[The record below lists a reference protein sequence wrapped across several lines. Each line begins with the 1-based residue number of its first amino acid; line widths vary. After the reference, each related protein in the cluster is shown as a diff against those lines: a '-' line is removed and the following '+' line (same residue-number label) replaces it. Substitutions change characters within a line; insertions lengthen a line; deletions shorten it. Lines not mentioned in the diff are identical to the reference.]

1 MDTPPETELFP
12 PLSKERE
19 KEVREKRARVR
30 QLYAE
35 VFSSSPLY
43 RAAAAIDPEYW
54 DKCSIGLHN
63 YSETET

>member
-1 MDTPPETELFP
+1 MDTPPETDLFP
-12 PLSKERE
+12 PLNKERG

-35 VFSSSPLY
+35 VLSSSPLY
-43 RAAAAIDPEYW
+43 RAAAAKDREYW
-54 DKCSIGLHN
+54 NKCSIGLHN